1 MISEEAISYCSIIV
15 FVFMIYP
22 LVTLFI
28 AKKDERQLGYFLDA
42 VKTSTI
48 ITTFILGLIFIIYVS
63 EKFYYAPIALIISV
77 IDLEIIVLIIL
88 YYIQLN
94 TEIDYQRIFSKL
106 DNSKIIRLR
115 NICVTFTIIFFML
128 NYKNKFLLNYKVGF
142 LIGAYIFFF
151 LSCYFGSKVSYSKIK
166 R

>member
-1 MISEEAISYCSIIV
+1 MISQEAISYCSIIV
-15 FVFMIYP
+15 FVVMIYP

-42 VKTSTI
+42 VKTSMI
-48 ITTFILGLIFIIYVS
+48 ITTFILGLIFIIYIG

-77 IDLEIIVLIIL
+77 IDLEIIVLLIL
-88 YYIQLN
+88 YYVQLN
-94 TEIDYQRIFSKL
+94 TEIDYQGIFSKL
-106 DNSKIIRLR
+106 DNRKIVRLR

-128 NYKNKFLLNYKVGF
+128 NYKNKFFPNYKVEF
-142 LIGAYIFFF
+142 FIGAYIFFF
-151 LSCYFGSKVSYSKIK
+151 LSCYFGGKVSYFKIK